1 MSQQTTTRTGNSR
14 SLGGM
19 TTVMS
24 RLVPKQLADEVNLAL
39 LEMKAKGIQV
49 GVAAAFFVVGLVFAA
64 FLVVMLLVALVSGI
78 ANWFSWDYWL
88 AALVVGAVF
97 LVILVIAALI
107 GLSRLKKAMPLKPEQ
122 AIRGLKYDLGVLKEG
137 RGFDERTLTAQKTPE
152 QQAEDER
159 KKQAK
164 QREKA
169 ANPPA
174 TESELQTRTGQRRA
188 HLANLRDDLG
198 RKADVKKRWRAFSG
212 RAVARAESFSDDV
225 ATRLHAG
232 PGTVDGTGAHAAT
245 ARPAAAPRGAGE
257 PAETL
262 RERWVPLSVF
272 AVSSG
277 AFAVFVRKLVKKL

>member
-1 MSQQTTTRTGNSR
+1 MSHQATTRTGNSR

-19 TTVMS
+19 TTVLS

-39 LEMKAKGIQV
+39 LEMKKKGIQV
-49 GVAAAFFVVGLVFAA
+49 GIAAAFFVVGLVFLA
-64 FLVVMLLVALVSGI
+64 FLVIMLLIALVSGV
-78 ANWFSWDYWL
+78 ANWFNWGIWL
-88 AALVVGAVF
+88 SALVVGAVF
-97 LVILVIAALI
+97 LVILLIAALV

-137 RGFDERTLTAQKTPE
+137 RSFDERTLDARKTPE

-164 QREKA
+164 EQEKA

-174 TESELQTRTGQRRA
+174 SESQLKTRTGQRRA

-198 RKADVKKRWRAFSG
+198 RKVDVKSQWEAFSG

-225 ATRLHAG
+225 ATRLHASSG
-232 PGTVDGTGAHAAT
+232 SVNGAAGRTSAAN
-245 ARPAAAPRGAGE
+245 PSGAPRTAGE

-262 RERWVPLSVF
+262 KDRWVPLSVF

-277 AFAVFVRKLVKKL
+277 AFAVFVRKLTKKF